1 MQNLT
6 KSYILIN
13 IGRKLHACTE
23 RTRVFIH
30 ATKNMKNYILDT
42 SVLLYDAQAM
52 FKFGENNVFIPI
64 TVIEDIDH
72 FKKEVSEIGRC
83 ARQAARYLDELRQI
97 NNLSSGVKLPKN
109 GGTLF
114 VKTGQASIY
123 KRMPEDLRDM
133 SRKDSHLLAVALEI
147 KESTPAIPTI
157 YVTKDVSRRIKADAL
172 GIAAED
178 YESDKVDIEEL
189 YCGFKKLVVSSGI
202 ITEFKE
208 KGFYGINE
216 KLHPHQYV
224 ILTDENDSDRTAFGR
239 FDAEKNGVKRLISE
253 TREGAWRLKPR
264 NTEQLFCMDALLD
277 DNIQLVTLVGK
288 AGTGKTL
295 LAVAAALFKTVDEN
309 VYSRILVSR
318 PTLPLGKDIGFL
330 PGTVEE
336 KLTPW
341 MYPIVDNV
349 EFLMRKDRNTGRPTR
364 GFRELMEMG
373 ILIIEP
379 LTYIRGRSI
388 HNQFLII
395 DEAQNLTPHEMKTI
409 ITRVGDG
416 TKIIVTGD
424 PYQIDNPYIDSSS
437 NGLSY
442 VVEKFRG
449 QEVSAHVTLFK
460 GERSKLSELA
470 ANLL

>member
-1 MQNLT
+1 
-6 KSYILIN
+6 
-13 IGRKLHACTE
+13 
-23 RTRVFIH
+23 
-30 ATKNMKNYILDT
+30 MKNYILDT
-42 SVLLYDAQAM
+42 SVLLYDAQAI

-72 FKKEVSEIGRC
+72 FKKEINEIGRS
-83 ARQAARYLDELRQI
+83 ARQASRFLDELRKV
-97 NNLSSGVKLPKN
+97 NSLSSGVELP
-109 GGTLF
+109 GGGILF
-114 VKTGQASIY
+114 VKTGRASAY
-123 KRMPEDLRDM
+123 NRLPEGLRDM
-133 SRKDSHLLAVALEI
+133 NRKDSHLLAVALDI
-147 KESTPAIPTI
+147 KESTPNTPAV

-172 GIAAED
+172 GIEAQD

-189 YCGFKKLVVSSGI
+189 YSGFRELAVSSSLV
-202 ITEFKE
+202 TTFKE
-208 KGFYGINE
+208 QGFCAVKE
-216 KLHPHQYV
+216 RLHPHQY
-224 ILTDENDSDRTAFGR
+224 ITLTDENNQQRSAYGR
-239 FDAEKNGVKRLISE
+239 FDAQKNGIVRLVSE
-253 TREGAWRLKPR
+253 SREGAWRLKPR
-264 NTEQLFCMDALLD
+264 NNEQLFSMDALLN

-295 LAVAAALFKTVDEN
+295 LAVAASLFKTVDEN

-318 PTLPLGKDIGFL
+318 PTLPMGKDIGFL

-349 EFLMRKDRNTGRPTR
+349 ELLMRKDRNSGRHTR
-364 GFRELMEMG
+364 GFRELMDMG

-395 DEAQNLTPHEMKTI
+395 DEAQNLTPHEIKTI

-416 TKIIVTGD
+416 TKIVVTGD

-442 VVEKFRG
+442 VVEKFRD
-449 QEVSAHVTLFK
+449 QEVSAHVTLSK
-460 GERSKLSELA
+460 GERSRLSELA

>member
-1 MQNLT
+1 
-6 KSYILIN
+6 
-13 IGRKLHACTE
+13 
-23 RTRVFIH
+23 
-30 ATKNMKNYILDT
+30 MKNYILDT

-72 FKKEVSEIGRC
+72 FKKEVSEVGRC
-83 ARQAARYLDELRQI
+83 ARLAARYLDELRQVS
-97 NNLSSGVKLPKN
+97 NLSLGVKLPQG

-114 VKTGQASIY
+114 VKTGQATVY
-123 KRMPEDLRDM
+123 KRMPEDLREM
-133 SRKDSHLLAVALEI
+133 NRKDSHTLAVALEI
-147 KESTPAIPTI
+147 KESSPAIPTI

-189 YCGFKKLVVSSGI
+189 YRGFKYLTVSSDAV
-202 ITEFKE
+202 TAFKE
-208 KGFYGINE
+208 KGIYSVEE

-224 ILTDENDSDRTAFGR
+224 ILTDENDSGRTALGR
-239 FDAEKNGVKRLISE
+239 FDAEKNSIKRLISE

-277 DNIQLVTLVGK
+277 DSIQLVTLVGK

-295 LAVAAALFKTVDEN
+295 LAVAASLFKTVDEN
-309 VYSRILVSR
+309 VYSHILVSR
-318 PTLPLGKDIGFL
+318 PTLPMGKDIGFL

-349 EFLMRKDRNTGRPTR
+349 EFLMRKDRNSGRHTR

-373 ILIIEP
+373 ILSIEP

-395 DEAQNLTPHEMKTI
+395 DEAQNLTPHEIKTI

-416 TKIIVTGD
+416 TKIVVTGD

-442 VVEKFRG
+442 LVEKFRS
-449 QEVSAHVTLFK
+449 QEVSAHITLTK
-460 GERSKLSELA
+460 GERSRLSELA

>member
-1 MQNLT
+1 
-6 KSYILIN
+6 
-13 IGRKLHACTE
+13 
-23 RTRVFIH
+23 
-30 ATKNMKNYILDT
+30 MKNYILDT
-42 SVLLYDAQAM
+42 SVLLYDAQAI

-72 FKKEVSEIGRC
+72 FKKEVSEIGRS
-83 ARQAARYLDELRQI
+83 ARQAYRYLDELRKA
-97 NNLSSGVKLPKN
+97 NNLSSGVELPG

-114 VKTGQASIY
+114 VKTGRASAY
-123 KRMPEDLRDM
+123 SRMPEDLRDM
-133 SRKDSHLLAVALEI
+133 NRKDSHLLAVALEI
-147 KESTPAIPTI
+147 RELTPNIPTI

-172 GIAAED
+172 GIDAED

-189 YCGFKKLVVSSGI
+189 YRGFRELTVSSST
-202 ITEFKE
+202 ITDLKE
-208 KGFYGINE
+208 QGFCSVEEALY
-216 KLHPHQYV
+216 PHQYAV
-224 ILTDENDSDRTAFGR
+224 LIDKNEPQRGALGR
-239 FDAEKNGVKRLISE
+239 FDAEKNAIVRVVSE
-253 TREGAWRLKPR
+253 PREGAWRLKPR
-264 NTEQLFCMDALLD
+264 NNEQLFCMDALLN

-295 LAVAAALFKTVDEN
+295 LAVAASLFKTVDEN

-318 PTLPLGKDIGFL
+318 PTLPMGKDIGFL

-349 EFLMRKDRNTGRPTR
+349 ELLMRKDRNSGRHAR
-364 GFRELMEMG
+364 GFRELMDMG

-395 DEAQNLTPHEMKTI
+395 DEAQNLTPHEIKTI

-416 TKIIVTGD
+416 TKIVVTGD

-442 VVEKFRG
+442 VVEKFRD
-449 QEVSAHVTLFK
+449 QEVSAHITLSK
-460 GERSKLSELA
+460 GERSRLSELA